1 MLFKNMRK
9 KYLHYSDTYIYN
21 NAKDCCI
28 FQVICIFWKSEG
40 YKIENYLKYCF
51 YEQAIELISVGIH
64 AIDAHGKT
72 IIFNKKMQ
80 EMQGKEAREITND
93 SLLAL
98 LHFKQDENSLL
109 RVLQSETPILNLK
122 KTYWNMDGH
131 EITSL
136 TDSFPLYSEGKLI
149 GAIEIAKDI
158 TSLEK
163 LIYQPLR
170 RYGEPLTFDIITA
183 VSEEMKTVIQA
194 AKKAAYAQTPVLLIG
209 ESGTGKDMIAEGIHH
224 YLSPKKEKFITIF
237 CRQEDVL
244 LMQKITSSLES
255 ELPRTLFFERI
266 EFLQLKTQEE
276 LLQLLKN
283 STNAPHMLI
292 ASTGSDPI
300 ELVSNGL
307 LLKELYY
314 FFSAFSIFVPPLK
327 SRKIDIKPF
336 VDDYFKRHRS
346 RFQSMIQTLD
356 PEVLELFLTYDW
368 PGNLKELELLL
379 DEVTSTITNE
389 QTLTYPMLPAHF
401 LFKVQAITNDPI
413 NLLVPQTKQA
423 LLPFDEF
430 MKQAEILYLKNAL
443 NMFHGNVTKAAE
455 AIHMSR
461 QNLQYRLRKMKN
473 K

>member
-1 MLFKNMRK
+1 
-9 KYLHYSDTYIYN
+9 
-21 NAKDCCI
+21 
-28 FQVICIFWKSEG
+28 
-40 YKIENYLKYCF
+40 
-51 YEQAIELISVGIH
+51 
-64 AIDAHGKT
+64 
-72 IIFNKKMQ
+72 
-80 EMQGKEAREITND
+80 MQGKEDRDMTND

-98 LHFKQDENSLL
+98 LYFKSEENSLI
-109 RVLQSETPILNLK
+109 RVLQTEEPILNLK
-122 KTYWNMDGH
+122 KTYWNKDGH

-136 TDSFPLYSEGKLI
+136 TDSYPLYNEGKLI

-183 VSEEMKTVIQA
+183 VSEEMKMVIQA
-194 AKKAAYAQTPVLLIG
+194 AKKAAYAETPVLLIG

-224 YLSPKKEKFITIF
+224 YLAPKKEKFSTIF
-237 CRQEDVL
+237 CRQEDAL
-244 LMQKITSSLES
+244 LKQKITSVLGSKM
-255 ELPRTLFFERI
+255 PGTLFFERI
-266 EFLQLKTQEE
+266 EFLQLETQEE
-276 LLQLLKN
+276 LLQLLKK
-283 STNAPHMLI
+283 STHNLHMLI

-300 ELVSNGL
+300 ELVSNGT

-314 FFSAFSIFVPPLK
+314 FFSAFSIIVPPLK
-327 SRKIDIKPF
+327 CRKIDIKPF

-346 RFQSMIQTLD
+346 RFQSNIQDLD
-356 PEVLELFLTYDW
+356 EEVLTLFLAYDW

-401 LFKVQAITNDPI
+401 LFKVQAITNDPT
-413 NLLVPQTKQA
+413 NLLVPQTKQT

-430 MKQAEILYLKNAL
+430 IKQAEILYLKNAL
-443 NMFHGNVTKAAE
+443 NMFNGNVTKAAE
-455 AIHMSR
+455 AIQMSR